1 MVFLLFLNKLR
12 LELLPLAQDLFT
24 ILPECG
30 VACSTFY
37 RKQQRGGVSGT
48 VVTALPVSLAWLLW
62 LYLNNASEE
71 ELEEEGV

>member
-1 MVFLLFLNKLR
+1 MFLLFLSKLR
-12 LELLPLAQDLFT
+12 LELLPPAHDLFT

-37 RKQQRGGVSGT
+37 RQQQRGGVSGT
-48 VVTALPVSLAWLLW
+48 VISALPVSFAWLLW

-71 ELEEEGV
+71 EKEEEDA